1 MKDDTKSK
9 ERTFGKPKAKAA
21 PARTAGAA
29 SEQQYRIFF
38 EAASDG
44 ILVAEV
50 DSKKFIH
57 ANPAIC
63 RMYGYTE
70 EELLS
75 RSVFNNHPADAV
87 PYVISEFEAQARGE
101 KLTAEN
107 IPCLRKD
114 GSVFYADIN
123 TTSAIIDGVN
133 CNIGFFRD
141 VTARIATENALR
153 KSEEIN
159 KTIVELTVDYVFI
172 VEVTPAG
179 ALILKETTENLVAAT
194 GRTIDEAR
202 TIDAWRKIFHP
213 QDLEKAMSF
222 VNSVVTTGKSA
233 DLEARTFTKHGK
245 QRWIQVYVRPVID
258 EKTNKV
264 KEVIGAVKDIS
275 ARKSA
280 EQALKDSENKF
291 YTAFETSPLLMA
303 ISTLDEGRFIDANTA
318 LLETLGYTKEEFI
331 GKTSKEMGFI
341 KDDAHRRAILKQ
353 IAETGALRHYE
364 MPVVTKSGEIRHGSF
379 FGAPLTFGSAK
390 YLLTIMDDITER
402 KHALEALRESNHRFK
417 SLFDNS
423 RDAIFIADPDS
434 GIIIDAN
441 AEAENLINRPKSQL
455 IGMHQ
460 SQLHPP
466 GEETFYRARF
476 KEAAGKDPKHELTRE
491 REIITSDGRIVPV
504 EIKANT
510 IELSGGKKIMQGI
523 FTDITRRKRAL
534 EALRDANESL
544 RATVEAAPL
553 AVFVIDDGG
562 VIQSWNPAAV
572 RLFGWSEQEAIGGI
586 LPIVPPEKLGEF
598 NSFLNFVLAG
608 NTLNGV
614 DAVRVKKDGTPIN
627 IRISAAPIYAPDG
640 KVGSAIALVEDITER
655 KRNEEELERYKLRL
669 EDLVEERTAELKSA
683 QDKLIEAERL
693 AILGHFAG
701 SVAHEIRNPLAV
713 IDGNIHLLK
722 KSLPK
727 DDERSGK
734 YIKTIRKH
742 IKRSVNTIESL
753 LDLTRSDVKKSQSI
767 DIGMWLTGYCENVF
781 MPDNIK
787 ISCVGAGKSAR
798 VFADV
803 VQLDIAMKNIIKNA
817 AEAMRDGGEI
827 TLGLDITEN
836 GTFAEI
842 RVSDTGPGIPQDK
855 LPLIFQPLYTTKF
868 SGFGFGLSLTK
879 IIIERHDGSI
889 QAESHP
895 GGGATF
901 TIRLPITGA

>member
-1 MKDDTKSK
+1 MKDETKTK
-9 ERTFGKPKAKAA
+9 RTFGKQKAKADA
-21 PARTAGAA
+21 ARGAA
-29 SEQQYRIFF
+29 VSEQQYRIFF

-50 DSKKFIH
+50 ESKKFIH
-57 ANPAIC
+57 ANPAVC

-70 EELLS
+70 EELLE
-75 RSVFNNHPADAV
+75 RSVFNNHPADAID
-87 PYVISEFEAQARGE
+87 YVISEFEAQSRGE

-123 TTSAIIDGVN
+123 TTIAIIDGKN
-133 CNIGFFRD
+133 CAIGFFRD
-141 VTARIATENALR
+141 VSSRIATENALR

-179 ALILKETTENLVAAT
+179 ALILKETTKNLTAAT
-194 GRTIDEAR
+194 GRTVDEVK

-213 QDLEKAMSF
+213 KDLEKAMSF
-222 VNSVVTTGKSA
+222 VNEVVTSGKSD

-245 QRWIQVYVRPVID
+245 QRWVQVYARPVID
-258 EKTNKV
+258 EKTKKV

-275 ARKSA
+275 ARKRA
-280 EQALKDSENKF
+280 EQALRDSEAKF
-291 YTAFETSPLLMA
+291 YTAFEISPLLMA
-303 ISTLDEGRFIDANTA
+303 ISTIEEGRFIDANRA
-318 LLETLGYTKEEFI
+318 LLETLGYAKDEFI
-331 GKTSKEMGFI
+331 GKTAIELGFI
-341 KDDAHRRAILKQ
+341 KNVKYREAILKQ
-353 IAETGALRHYE
+353 ISETEALRHYE
-364 MPVVTKSGEIRHGSF
+364 MPVTTKSGEIRHGSF
-379 FGAPLTFGSAK
+379 FGAPLTIGSGK

-402 KHALEALRESNHRFK
+402 K
-417 SLFDNS
+417 
-423 RDAIFIADPDS
+423 
-434 GIIIDAN
+434 
-441 AEAENLINRPKSQL
+441 
-455 IGMHQ
+455 
-460 SQLHPP
+460 
-466 GEETFYRARF
+466 
-476 KEAAGKDPKHELTRE
+476 
-491 REIITSDGRIVPV
+491 
-504 EIKANT
+504 
-510 IELSGGKKIMQGI
+510 
-523 FTDITRRKRAL
+523 RAL
-534 EALRDANESL
+534 EALRDANESI

-553 AVFVIDDGG
+553 AVFVVDARGL
-562 VIQSWNPAAV
+562 IQSWNPAAV

-586 LPIVPPEKLGEF
+586 LPIVPPEKLDEF
-598 NSFLNFVLAG
+598 HGFLNFVLAG

-614 DAVRVKKDGTPIN
+614 DALRVKKDGTPIN

-640 KVGSAIALVEDITER
+640 KVASVIALVEDITER
-655 KRNEEELERYKLRL
+655 KRNEEELERYKHRL
-669 EDLVEERTAELKSA
+669 EDLVEERTEELKSA
-683 QDKLIEAERL
+683 QEKLIEAERL

-727 DDERSGK
+727 DDERSDK

-767 DIGMWLTGYCENVF
+767 DIGIWLRGYCENVF

-787 ISCVGAGKSAR
+787 ISCAGSDKSAR

-803 VQLDIAMKNIIKNA
+803 VQLDIAMKNLIKNA

-827 TLGLDITEN
+827 TLGLDIIEN

-868 SGFGFGLSLTK
+868 SGFGFGLSLAK

-889 QAESHP
+889 QAASRP

-901 TIRLPITGA
+901 TIRLPVINH